1 MDKPALRFSIAPDTH
16 PDCLPGWHIFLR
28 HVQKQLDVSIKIA
41 DYANFSDLRQ
51 GLEQDQVDMIF
62 ASAADTSYL
71 VSHKDFLA
79 LAQPESN
86 VTEIVVLCRIDA
98 PYTQIEDIVGNV
110 RTIVFTDSPEIK
122 HLGLILLEPADLN
135 HNEVSF
141 MKADNHLLTAKK
153 LVNGEADLAFIPTE
167 IYMGWSETLRKSVR
181 PLVQTLKDDV
191 EGLNHV
197 LLLSPSQAQLAHPL
211 KQILSDI
218 NQNSQHASL
227 LNDINISQWQV
238 LQDNSDI
245 DFLIDLVDTL
255 QI

>member
-16 PDCLPGWHIFLR
+16 PDSLPGWHIFLR

-62 ASAADTSYL
+62 ASAADT
-71 VSHKDFLA
+71 
-79 LAQPESN
+79 ERN
-86 VTEIVVLCRIDA
+86 VTEIVVLCRADA

-141 MKADNHLLTAKK
+141 MKADNHLLTVKK

-211 KQILSDI
+211 KQILNDI

-227 LNDINISQWQV
+227 LSDINISQWQV

>member
-1 MDKPALRFSIAPDTH
+1 M
-16 PDCLPGWHIFLR
+16 
-28 HVQKQLDVSIKIA
+28 
-41 DYANFSDLRQ
+41 
-51 GLEQDQVDMIF
+51 
-62 ASAADTSYL
+62 
-71 VSHKDFLA
+71 
-79 LAQPESN
+79 
-86 VTEIVVLCRIDA
+86 
-98 PYTQIEDIVGNV
+98 
-110 RTIVFTDSPEIK
+110 
-122 HLGLILLEPADLN
+122 
-135 HNEVSF
+135 
-141 MKADNHLLTAKK
+141 
-153 LVNGEADLAFIPTE
+153 NGEADLAFIPTE
-167 IYMGWSETLRKSVR
+167 IYLGWSETLRKSVR